1 MIRKIG
7 LAIGLFLLGIVWFSQ
22 ANAFVVDS
30 ISYRIYYNIDRHQ
43 YEVGVTE
50 HDTYSNHEMYVGDV
64 VIPEVVN

>member
-30 ISYRIYYNIDRHQ
+30 ISYRIYYTSI
-43 YEVGVTE
+43 
-50 HDTYSNHEMYVGDV
+50 
-64 VIPEVVN
+64 